1 MQPVVWGEMQPTEK
15 QIKEFWEWCGW
26 YLEDEIGG
34 EAWHH
39 PDFKDSR
46 PKAPGYAFHVPHNY
60 RETLPPIDFNN
71 LFKWAVPDDLAVE
84 FMPHGNMIECKLLY
98 RYSMNAETL
107 LDTPYGWRIKGIG
120 KAPTRILALFW
131 AIYTIQKKRQ

>member
-1 MQPVVWGEMQPTEK
+1 MQPTEE
-15 QIKEFWEWCGW
+15 QIKEFWEWCGLQQNYHGW
-26 YLEDEIGG
+26 YKPC
-34 EAWHH
+34 
-39 PDFKDSR
+39 PDRVNEPDYYLGLDA
-46 PKAPGYAFHVPHNY
+46 PK
-60 RETLPPIDFNN
+60 IDFNN

-120 KAPTRILALFW
+120 KAPTRILSLFW